1 MCVPVCWG
9 TKPVVSISEEVSC
22 EVPMR
27 AQL

>member
-9 TKPVVSISEEVSC
+9 TELAVSISEKVSC